1 MKLII
6 KPFAFI
12 LVALLMVN
20 CGGIKVVDAW
30 KSPDSAKFKDKNVLV
45 LARASNKSARTA
57 FERDIADAL
66 IARGIKATP
75 SFSKFPNL
83 GELKERDE
91 ETQQLIRD
99 ILGYEGFDAVVLTSV
114 QDVRER
120 TTTSSNNYYNNGP
133 WNSYYP
139 SYYGNF
145 NGYYNRPYAYGYG
158 YGVTIIG
165 DTSPTTYTTKTFYL
179 ETVAYI
185 LNKDENDQLIAV
197 VTTKVEDPKDAYKTA
212 EKYTEEIMKALDNQ

>member
-1 MKLII
+1 MKLTI
-6 KPFAFI
+6 KPFALI
-12 LVALLMVN
+12 LITLLMVN
-20 CGGIKVVDAW
+20 CGGMKILDAW
-30 KSPDSAKFKDKNVLV
+30 KSPDAKTFKDKNVLV
-45 LARASNKSARTA
+45 LARSSNKSARTA
-57 FERDIADAL
+57 FEREIADAL

-83 GELKERDE
+83 GEIKERDE

-158 YGVTIIG
+158 VTIIG

-185 LNKDENDQLIAV
+185 LNKDEDDQLIAV
-197 VTTKVEDPKDAYKTA
+197 VTTELDNPKDAYKTA
-212 EKYTEEIMKALDNQ
+212 TKYTEEIMKALDKQ

>member
-1 MKLII
+1 MSHKISII
-6 KPFAFI
+6 AIFS
-12 LVALLMVN
+12 LLLFQSCSSV
-20 CGGIKVVDAW
+20 KVLDAW
-30 KSPDSAKFKDKNVLV
+30 KSPEAKTFKDKNVLV
-45 LARASNKSARTA
+45 LARSSNKSARTA

-83 GELKERDE
+83 GEIKERDE

-120 TTTSSNNYYNNGP
+120 TTTSGNNYYNNGA

-139 SYYGNF
+139 SYYGSF
-145 NGYYNRPYAYGYG
+145 NGYYNRPYAYG

-197 VTTKVEDPKDAYKTA
+197 VTAELDNPKDAYKIAT
-212 EKYTEEIMKALDNQ
+212 EYTDEIMKALDNK

>member
-30 KSPDSAKFKDKNVLV
+30 KSPDSNKFKDKNVLV

-57 FERDIADAL
+57 FESEIADAL

-83 GELKERDE
+83 GEPKERDE

-120 TTTSSNNYYNNGP
+120 TTTSSDNYYFNDP

-158 YGVTIIG
+158 YGVTIMG

-185 LNKDENDQLIAV
+185 LNKDEEDQLIAI
-197 VTTKVEDPKDAYKTA
+197 VTTKVDDPKDAYKTA
-212 EKYTEEIMKALDNQ
+212 DKYTAEIMKALEKQ